1 VRPDTQDK
9 GDFSMSANRIYALG
23 AAVAADAA
31 FGASGPVPVFDAAV
45 AAELLRQRIGGM
57 GGHAAG
63 HGLAHAAA
71 VEGMH
76 RVKPAP
82 AEPHREA
89 LAHLVA
95 RAYSQLLT
103 GDASAARRTL
113 EHAMAMGEPLS
124 PGPRATVIALAS
136 PTVRTAPP
144 AVPASS
150 AVSPAPAARVVVHTL
165 GTFEVLV
172 DGVALPEGKKQP
184 RRTLAL
190 LKSIIA
196 LGGKDVCRTA
206 LADALWPELE
216 GDKAQ
221 NALTV
226 TLHRLRNYLG
236 VVGAIPVR
244 HGRLSLEPHQVCVDA
259 FEFEAAA
266 RAINPASGCDSVE
279 RIFDL
284 YRGPFL
290 SADSEEPWTVRLRE
304 RLRSRFVSIVAG
316 AAAALEARGRAA
328 DAVTLY
334 ERGLAADDLVGAFHD
349 GLVRCLSKLD
359 RMPEADSARHRKVK
373 LAPAGLG

>member
-1 VRPDTQDK
+1 MTD
-9 GDFSMSANRIYALG
+9 RIDALG
-23 AAVAADAA
+23 AANAAET
-31 FGASGPVPVFDAAV
+31 VFDASRPRPELDASI
-45 AAELLRQRIGGM
+45 AAELLRQRIGGLNVR
-57 GGHAAG
+57 AAC
-63 HGLAHAAA
+63 HYVPYKAA
-71 VEGMH
+71 VESLH
-76 RVKPAP
+76 RLRPLP
-82 AEPHREA
+82 PEPHREL

-113 EHAMAMGEPLS
+113 EHAVAMSEPL
-124 PGPRATVIALAS
+124 PGPRATVIAL
-136 PTVRTAPP
+136 PGQTVRPATHPHPGSDAP
-144 AVPASS
+144 AA
-150 AVSPAPAARVVVHTL
+150 APAARVVVRTL

-172 DGVALPEGKKQP
+172 DGAAIPEGKKQP

-196 LGGKDVCRTA
+196 LGGRDVCRTA

-236 VVGAIPVR
+236 VAGAIPVH
-244 HGRLSLEPHQVCVDA
+244 HGRLSLEGQQVWVDA
-259 FEFEAAA
+259 LEFECAA
-266 RAINPASGCDSVE
+266 RAVNVAGSCDSVE

-290 SADSEEPWTVRLRE
+290 STDTEEAWTVRLRE

-316 AAAALEARGRAA
+316 AAAAMEARGRTA
-328 DAVTLY
+328 DALTLY
-334 ERGLAADDLVGAFHD
+334 ERGLAADDLVCAFHD
-349 GLVRCLSKLD
+349 GLVRCLSQLG
-359 RMPEADSARHRKVK
+359 RMSESDSARHRKVK
-373 LAPAGLG
+373 LALAGLG